1 MKKPKPRQ
9 TFTVYIRSTQKIKM
23 GRNRVGS
30 NFLSKN
36 IRPDLKDLENLTRWD
51 ESNLVVIPV
60 DVERLASNVSKDV
73 KHQSYEQNRAVMYL

>member
-1 MKKPKPRQ
+1 M
-9 TFTVYIRSTQKIKM
+9 V
-23 GRNRVGS
+23 RNRVGS